1 MDRNIEN
8 SLRQV
13 RDRIKGRKALCAA
26 ASLRS
31 LLTSHPR
38 FTALLPELDR
48 VVESYNYMAAF
59 MFRGTPDQGRERF
72 FRDTLE
78 ALSTLTR
85 RAERLARG
93 ADAPGLYYAEMR
105 TQSYSAETL
114 PAMLGRYADLSA
126 QLQLAC
132 AAEAND
138 TPLRSERE
146 ALLIRIFNYVWVT
159 MPLTDADFKLLTATA
174 ADPDADFPLASQII
188 TALFLGALQYYER
201 GRLLALLD
209 IYDGTRD
216 LKTRAR
222 ALMALALALYATRAE
237 AVADDAVSD
246 RLEEWKQD
254 DANLRRLR
262 SVIMEIV
269 RTLDTERVTRNLRSE
284 MMTDIKEMRPV
295 IERLMRDM
303 DPGSE
308 EGYNPDWE
316 EMLRNS
322 GLEEKLSRLG
332 EMQEEGA
339 DMMYLAFSNLKNF
352 PFFRDLPN
360 WFLPFDGRHTQLRDS
375 AADTR
380 GALSFLLETPG
391 LLCDSDKYSLALSVV
406 RMPQVQKEMLT
417 SQMGDQMEQVRQAM
431 AEAQLHVS
439 DADRIFNTEAL
450 VYVRDINRFLKL
462 FRAKGEF
469 TDILCPP
476 FTLGDFPY
484 VSSELTSDAGFTQL
498 LGEFYLKRGYYGDA
512 RDMFSLLE
520 QQGEASPGLY
530 EKLAYAHEKQGN
542 LDQASLYLR
551 KAELFNPDSRWLVK
565 RIAAVSRALLRYD
578 DAEEYYRRALEQEP
592 DSVPLNM
599 QLAGVLLALEKHEE
613 ARKLYYKVN
622 YLHPGHLDSLRG
634 IAWCEFML
642 GDLDRSLDHYAAVLA
657 DDGATHT
664 DHLNAGHAFMRR
676 GETRQALDEYRRGVA
691 VPGTGKPD
699 PEKLRE
705 LQGDRSLLVSL
716 GVPAT
721 DFDITC
727 DLLAAGKGDI

>member
-13 RDRIKGRKALCAA
+13 RNQIKERKVLCAA

-31 LLTSHPR
+31 LLTSNPR

-59 MFRGTPDQGRERF
+59 MLRGTPDHGRERF

-78 ALSTLTR
+78 TLSGLTR
-85 RAERLARG
+85 RAERLSRG

-105 TQSYSAETL
+105 TQSYSSESL
-114 PAMLGRYADLSA
+114 RAMLARYADLSA
-126 QLQLAC
+126 QLQLAD
-132 AAEAND
+132 AAEADD
-138 TPLRSERE
+138 TSLRSERE
-146 ALLIRIFNYVWVT
+146 AQLIRIFNFVWVT
-159 MPLTDADFKLLTATA
+159 MPLRDDDLRLLISAAT
-174 ADPDADFPLASQII
+174 DPDADFLLASQII
-188 TALFLGALQYYER
+188 TALFLGCLQYYER

-222 ALMALALALYATRAE
+222 TLMAFALAIYATRAE
-237 AVADDAVSD
+237 ATADDAVAD
-246 RLEEWKQD
+246 RLEEWKKD
-254 DANLRRLR
+254 EGNLRRLR

-269 RTLDTERVTRNLRSE
+269 RTLDTERVTRTLRSE

-303 DPGSE
+303 DSESE

-322 GLEEKLSRLG
+322 GLEEKLRRLS

-360 WFLPFDGRHTQLRDS
+360 WFLPFDVRHTQLRDS

-391 LLCDSDKYSLALSVV
+391 LLCDSDKYSLALSVT

-469 TDILCPP
+469 TDILRPP
-476 FTLGDFPY
+476 FTLTSFPHLSREITDDADF
-484 VSSELTSDAGFTQL
+484 AQL

-520 QQGEASPGLY
+520 QKGEASPELY
-530 EKLAYAHEKQGN
+530 EKLAYVHEKQGN
-542 LDQASLYLR
+542 LDLASLYLR

-599 QLAGVLLALEKHEE
+599 QLAGVLLAMEKHEE

-642 GDLDRSLDHYAAVLA
+642 GDLDRSLDHYAAILTDA
-657 DDGATHT
+657 AATHT

-676 GETRQALDEYRRGVA
+676 GKMQQALDEYRRGVTD
-691 VPGTGKPD
+691 PKTGKPD
-699 PEKLRE
+699 AVKLHE
-705 LQGDRSLLVSL
+705 LRNDEPLLVRL
-716 GVPAT
+716 GVPST
-721 DFDITC
+721 DFDIIF
-727 DLLAAGKGDI
+727 DLLNSGKGIS

>member
-1 MDRNIEN
+1 MDRNIEK

-13 RDRIKGRKALCAA
+13 RDQIKERKVLCAA

-31 LLTSHPR
+31 TLTSHPR
-38 FTALLPELDR
+38 FSPLLPELDR
-48 VVESYNYMAAF
+48 AAESYNYMASF
-59 MFRGTPDQGRERF
+59 MLRGTPDQGRERF
-72 FRDTLE
+72 FSDTL
-78 ALSTLTR
+78 ATLSSLAR
-85 RAERLARG
+85 RAERLAQG
-93 ADAPGLYYAEMR
+93 ADAPGIYYAEMR

-114 PAMLGRYADLSA
+114 SAMLARYTDLSV
-126 QLQLAC
+126 QLQLA
-132 AAEAND
+132 AAARADD
-138 TPLRSERE
+138 TSLRSERE

-159 MPLTDADFKLLTATA
+159 MPLTEADLEQLTAA
-174 ADPDADFPLASQII
+174 ATDPDADLPLVSQTI
-188 TALFLGALQYYER
+188 TALFLGALQFYER

-216 LKTRAR
+216 IRTRAR
-222 ALMALALALYATRAE
+222 ALMAFALALYATRAE
-237 AVADDAVSD
+237 AIADDAVSD
-246 RLEEWKQD
+246 RLEEWKKD
-254 DANLRRLR
+254 DGNMRRLR

-269 RTLDTERVTRNLRSE
+269 RTLDTERVTRTLRSE
-284 MMTDIKEMRPV
+284 MMTDLKEMRPV
-295 IERLMRDM
+295 IERLMQDM
-303 DPGSE
+303 DPDSE

-316 EMLRNS
+316 EMLRRS
-322 GLEEKLSRLG
+322 GLEEKLRRLN
-332 EMQEEGA
+332 EMQEQGA

-360 WFLPFDGRHTQLRDS
+360 WFLPFDSRHTQLS
-375 AADTR
+375 HSGGDTR

-391 LLCDSDKYSLALSVV
+391 LLCDSDKYSLALSVT
-406 RMPQVQKEMLT
+406 RMPQAQKEMLT
-417 SQMGDQMEQVRQAM
+417 SQMGDQLEQVRQAM

-469 TDILCPP
+469 TDILRPP
-476 FTLGDFPY
+476 FTLSDFPY
-484 VSSELTSDAGFTQL
+484 VSNEITADADFTQL

-520 QQGEASPGLY
+520 EKGEATAELY

-542 LDQASLYLR
+542 LDQASVYLR
-551 KAELFNPDSRWLVK
+551 KAELFNPDSRWLVR
-565 RIAAVSRALLRYD
+565 RIAAVSRALMRYD
-578 DAEEYYRRALEQEP
+578 DAEEYYRRALEQDP
-592 DSVPLNM
+592 DSVPLTM
-599 QLAGVLLALEKHEE
+599 QLAGVLLAREKHDE
-613 ARKLYYKVN
+613 ARKSYYKVN

-642 GDLDRSLDHYAAVLA
+642 GDLDRSLEHYSAILAGDAA
-657 DDGATHT
+657 TQT

-676 GETRQALDEYRRGVA
+676 GETQQALDEYRRGVT
-691 VPGTGKPD
+691 VPGSGKPD

-705 LQGDRSLLVSL
+705 LQGDRSLLLSL

-721 DFDITC
+721 DFDIIY